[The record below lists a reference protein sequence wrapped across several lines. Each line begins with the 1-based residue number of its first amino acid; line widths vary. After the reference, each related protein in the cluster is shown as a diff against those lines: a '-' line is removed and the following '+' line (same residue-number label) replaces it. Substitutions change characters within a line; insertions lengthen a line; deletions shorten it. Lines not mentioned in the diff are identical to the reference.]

1 MSNKGT
7 ARFTH
12 LPLRVQDLDRASADT
27 ADHSFEIVKRI
38 ALDTLE
44 YIRFTLNMSVRR
56 GYIDAYEGGNPSGG
70 PFQCILLYPVGFE
83 NEGILVVPDED
94 CTVAY
99 AAHAAHV

>member
-1 MSNKGT
+1 MSNRGT
-7 ARFTH
+7 ARFTR
-12 LPLRVQDLDRASADT
+12 LPRRVQDLDRVSADA

-44 YIRFTLNMSVRR
+44 FIRFTLNMSVRR
-56 GYIDAYEGGNPSGG
+56 GFMNAYGGERSSSD
-70 PFQCILLYPVGFE
+70 PFPCILVYPDGFE

-99 AAHAAHV
+99 AAHV